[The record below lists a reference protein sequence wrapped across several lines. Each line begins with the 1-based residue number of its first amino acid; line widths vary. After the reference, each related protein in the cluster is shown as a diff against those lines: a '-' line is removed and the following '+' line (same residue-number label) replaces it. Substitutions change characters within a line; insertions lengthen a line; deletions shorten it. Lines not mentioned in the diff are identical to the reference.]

1 MSQITVLL
9 QDINVP
15 PFFYVVMSHL
25 ATFALLDQDNRVLER
40 HVFPDI
46 IYVTRFSFLRV
57 SRGVTEVVDIG
68 IKEVF
73 DETMHLL
80 IKVRV

>member
-1 MSQITVLL
+1 MS
-9 QDINVP
+9 P
-15 PFFYVVMSHL
+15 L
-25 ATFALLDQDNRVLER
+25 AKFALLDQDNRVLES

-46 IYVTRFSFLRV
+46 IYVTRFSFLRA

-73 DETMHLL
+73 DETMYLL
-80 IKVRV
+80 IKVKV